1 MTRLLVLLT
10 ALALTGPVIAPASAG
25 QREIGDTRVFATVPP
40 PGQPEGMAVR
50 DGLVYVGTHT
60 SLVNA
65 HRTEPS
71 MIFVYDLDGEIV
83 RSWEIRGQTTDAAH
97 GVLGMVFDGDGRLY
111 VVDRNPPRILRFD
124 LSTDPPTQETYA
136 TIPDLPACHSAP
148 PPCAPTLLDQAA
160 FPDDLAFDADGALY
174 VTELEAATIF
184 RIPPG
189 GGEAEIWFQDARL
202 DGIFGPNGIA
212 VGPEADT
219 LYFSVSMSQ
228 DAGSATQGMIYT
240 LPLGDAPEPGDLTVF
255 HAFGPADGPDGIRFG
270 ASGKLYAALAG
281 SNGVAILTPDGQ
293 EETRFPATAVDNHL
307 GQDVPYDLPAAVRF
321 DGRGSLLVTNQSFFL
336 GMPLHWV
343 VLDAWVED
351 TEHPEFQPLG
361 LP

>member
-10 ALALTGPVIAPASAG
+10 ALAMTGPIIAPVSADT
-25 QREIGDTRVFATVPP
+25 REIGDTRVFATVPP

-50 DGLVYVGTHT
+50 EGLVYVGTHT
-60 SLVNA
+60 ALVNA

-71 MIFVYDLDGEIV
+71 KILVYDLDGQIV
-83 RSWEIRGQTTDAAH
+83 RSWEIQGQNTAAAH
-97 GVLGMVFDGDGRLY
+97 GILGMTFDGAGRLY

-124 LSTDPPTQETYA
+124 LSTEPPTQDTYA

-160 FPDDLAFDADGALY
+160 FPDDIAFDADGNLY

-184 RIPPG
+184 RIPP

-202 DGIFGPNGIA
+202 DGIFGPNGVA
-212 VGPEADT
+212 VSPDGDT
-219 LYFSVSMSQ
+219 LFFAVSMSQ

-240 LPLGDAPEPGDLTVF
+240 LPLVDAPQPGDLAVF

-270 ASGKLYAALAG
+270 ASGRLYVALAG
-281 SNGVAILTPDGQ
+281 YNGVAILTPEGA

-307 GQDVPYDLPAAVRF
+307 GQEVPYDLPASVRF

-343 VLDAWVED
+343 VLDAWVAD
-351 TEHPEFQPLG
+351 TEDPGFHPVD